1 MTEGPLSPMLTGA
14 ASEDS
19 DLKTKPRIPGVFNTQ
34 KNFKLENDFFC
45 SLLASSPSVAFKTNK
60 QTKTKRQTDKQT
72 S

>member
-34 KNFKLENDFFC
+34 KISNWKMIFFR